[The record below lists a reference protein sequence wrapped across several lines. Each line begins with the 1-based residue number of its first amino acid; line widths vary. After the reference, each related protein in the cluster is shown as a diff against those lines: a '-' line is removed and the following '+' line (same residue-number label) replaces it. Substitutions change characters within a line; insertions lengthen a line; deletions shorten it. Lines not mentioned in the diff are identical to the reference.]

1 MLTGRALSAATLMTE
16 ASAGNSATPAV
27 LGANDAGCPGFA
39 SAVAGAFAG
48 AFAAGA
54 LAGAVAA
61 GAFAGVVLETLLVAA
76 VCACVKAAKRTPR
89 VKMDRSFL
97 MFARLPKINLVLLQM
112 AGRDEKQPTEM
123 SC

>member
-1 MLTGRALSAATLMTE
+1 MTE

-27 LGANDAGCPGFA
+27 LGANAAGCPGFA

-54 LAGAVAA
+54 LAGAFAA
-61 GAFAGVVLETLLVAA
+61 GAFAGAVVVETLLVTA

-89 VKMDRSFL
+89 IKMDRSFL